1 MAILDEMKRACPTI
15 LELLAF
21 DAVALHGSI
30 TLAAGVLCLS
40 VSAVSKQLAGLE
52 NFIGKPLLKKNG
64 RGVQLTSTGRQYW
77 MKISPSLRKIESATY
92 EARADG
98 SGVGVLTLASAPT
111 FLTKWLIPRLSDFR
125 RNYPDVTFS
134 FRQHLGLNEA
144 LPSDI
149 DAAIRYGAGKWPDVT
164 SDYIAGCEFVCIY
177 APELLKQGRRIT
189 SPVELSS
196 HPLLHHEEA
205 LQAWRQWATH
215 HNFDETRILSGP
227 RFAEYSAV
235 IQAVLSG
242 LGVGLVP
249 RILVEEEL
257 YQGRAI
263 AFGESISVDQGHY
276 FCFAADRLERPAFT
290 AFRSWLLGLPERPAL
305 PAPGEFSPRPSPAP
319 PDR

>member
-1 MAILDEMKRACPTI
+1 MKRTCPTI

-21 DAVALHGSI
+21 DAVAQHGSV

-52 NFIGKPLLKKNG
+52 NFVGKPLLKKNG
-64 RGVQLTSTGRQYW
+64 RGVQLTPTGRKYW
-77 MKISPSLRKIESATY
+77 LKISPSLRKIEAATY

-125 RNYPDVTFS
+125 RHYPDVTFS
-134 FRQHLGLNEA
+134 FRQHLGLNETQ
-144 LPSDI
+144 PSDV

-164 SDYIAGCEFVCIY
+164 ADYIAGCEFVCIY
-177 APELLKQGRRIT
+177 TPELVKHDRLIT
-189 SPVELSS
+189 SPGELST

-205 LQAWRQWATH
+205 LQAWRQWAAH
-215 HNFDETRILSGP
+215 HNVDETRILSGP

-257 YQGRAI
+257 QQGRVI
-263 AFGESISVDQGHY
+263 PFGESISVDQGHY
-276 FCFAADRLERPAFT
+276 FCFAADKLERPIFS

-305 PAPGEFSPRPSPAP
+305 PWPSGTAGPQPAP
-319 PDR
+319 IASATR

>member
-1 MAILDEMKRACPTI
+1 MKRACPTI

-30 TLAAGVLCLS
+30 TQAAGALCLS

-64 RGVQLTSTGRQYW
+64 RGVLLTSTGREYW
-77 MKISPSLRKIESATY
+77 LKISPSLRKIESATY
-92 EARADG
+92 QARADG

-125 RNYPDVTFS
+125 RHYPDVTFS
-134 FRQHLGLNEA
+134 FRQHLGLNETQ
-144 LPSDI
+144 PSDV

-164 SDYIAGCEFVCIY
+164 ADYIAGCEFVCIY
-177 APELLKQGRRIT
+177 APELVKNDRRIA
-189 SPVELSS
+189 SPGELVA

-205 LQAWRQWATH
+205 LQAWRQWAAH
-215 HNFDETRILSGP
+215 HSFDETRILSGP

-257 YQGRAI
+257 LQGRVI
-263 AFGESISVDQGHY
+263 PFGESISVDQGHY
-276 FCFAADRLERPAFT
+276 FCFAADKLERPVFA
-290 AFRSWLLGLPERPAL
+290 AFRTWLLGLPERPAL
-305 PAPGEFSPRPSPAP
+305 PWPSGTAGLQPAP
-319 PDR
+319 SASATR

>member
-1 MAILDEMKRACPTI
+1 M
-15 LELLAF
+15 
-21 DAVALHGSI
+21 
-30 TLAAGVLCLS
+30 
-40 VSAVSKQLAGLE
+40 
-52 NFIGKPLLKKNG
+52 
-64 RGVQLTSTGRQYW
+64 
-77 MKISPSLRKIESATY
+77 
-92 EARADG
+92 
-98 SGVGVLTLASAPT
+98 
-111 FLTKWLIPRLSDFR
+111 
-125 RNYPDVTFS
+125 
-134 FRQHLGLNEA
+134 NEA

-276 FCFAADRLERPAFT
+276 FCFAADRLERPAFA

-305 PAPGEFSPRPSPAP
+305 PTPGEFSPRPSPAP